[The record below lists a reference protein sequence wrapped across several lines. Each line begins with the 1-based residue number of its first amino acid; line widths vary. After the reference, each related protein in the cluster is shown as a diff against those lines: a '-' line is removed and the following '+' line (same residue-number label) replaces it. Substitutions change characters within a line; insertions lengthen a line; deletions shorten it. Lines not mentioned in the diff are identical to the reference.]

1 MAGLAPIS
9 LQQRISPNGRPYV
22 GAKAYFY
29 DAETLTPIDVWSNN
43 DLSVPLSNPVISDGY
58 GMFPAIYL
66 DAALSFYRMRI
77 TTSTGTILTDLITLP
92 IYDQPD
98 GEGGSPTTPVDADA
112 VLRTGDTKWRYG
124 TGSHSGFVR
133 LNGLTIGSATSG
145 ATERANL
152 DCESLFEHLWTVNT
166 SLTVSGGRGG
176 SAAADWAANKTIALP
191 DMRGRNQVGL
201 DDMGNSRANTLA
213 DTYISNGNGTSLG
226 SYGGSD
232 EHTLT
237 TGQTPSHTHSFS
249 GTTSSNGA
257 HSHTTP
263 STVAAAAGG
272 SAALLGN
279 SVLGSISTNT
289 NGAHTHTVSGTT
301 GSSGSGQAHNN
312 MSPFVLGTFYMK
324 L

>member
-43 DLSVPLSNPVISDGY
+43 DLSVALSNPVISDGY

-66 DAALSFYRMRI
+66 DAALGFYRIRV

-98 GEGGSPTTPVDADA
+98 GGGGATTPVDADA
-112 VLRTGDTKWRYG
+112 VLRTGDVKWRYG

-133 LNGLTIGSATSG
+133 ANGRTIGSATSG
-145 ATERANL
+145 GTERANL
-152 DCESLFEHLWTVNT
+152 DCESLFEYLWTVN
-166 SLTVSGGRGG
+166 SYLTVSGGRGA
-176 SAAADWAANKTIALP
+176 SAAADWSANKTIALP
-191 DMRGRNQVGL
+191 DMRGRAQVGL
-201 DDMGNSRANTLA
+201 DDMGSSRANTLT
-213 DTYISNGNGTSLG
+213 DTYVSYGDGTTLG
-226 SYGGSD
+226 SFGGSD
-232 EHTLT
+232 SHTLT
-237 TGQTPSHTHSFS
+237 SGQTPSHTHSFS
-249 GTTSSNGA
+249 GTTSSDGA
-257 HSHTTP
+257 HSHTTL
-263 STVAAAAGG
+263 SVAAAAAG
-272 SAALLGN
+272 SAAALLGN
-279 SVLGSISTNT
+279 SISGAISTST
-289 NGAHTHTVSGTT
+289 DGAHTHTFSGTT